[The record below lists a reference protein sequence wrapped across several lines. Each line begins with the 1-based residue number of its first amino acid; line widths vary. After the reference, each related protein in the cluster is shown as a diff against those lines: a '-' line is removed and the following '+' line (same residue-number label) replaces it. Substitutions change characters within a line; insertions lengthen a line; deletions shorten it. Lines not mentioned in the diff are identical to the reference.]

1 MANKSKPQAW
11 IEYAVVRALLGTLRV
26 LPMKAAIFVGVTI
39 GSLTYHALGKLR
51 RVGMRNLE
59 LAFPEKTEAERAEI
73 LKGAFRNLGRVMTV
87 TSWFDGLEPD
97 KVTELIEYA
106 PDPTFT
112 AKYEETRRE
121 SRGRII
127 LGGHIG

>member
-11 IEYAVVRALLGTLRV
+11 IEYAVVRTLLGTLRV

-59 LAFPEKTEAERAEI
+59 LAFPEKTEGERA
-73 LKGAFRNLGRVMTV
+73 
-87 TSWFDGLEPD
+87 
-97 KVTELIEYA
+97 
-106 PDPTFT
+106 
-112 AKYEETRRE
+112 
-121 SRGRII
+121 
-127 LGGHIG
+127 